1 MYLLYDIIQRRKSA
15 LGNSLLVK
23 RGDYQ
28 AVLDV
33 ISSLTHQQLIEAAQ
47 ALRLTQRTS
56 DPAIAILRRAI
67 QTVAARVPNSFA
79 QKEEMRL
86 HIRALF
92 IEFGPAA
99 FWLTINPSD
108 LRDPLVV
115 KLAGITLPKDAFE
128 RANAAFHRKTANMNP
143 AAIAVFFHKVCTG
156 ILEALV
162 SPGEGEIGIFGE
174 VSTYYGVVE
183 TNGRGML
190 HLHCLVWLA
199 GNLDF
204 FNLREKMLNN
214 AEFASQMIDYLDSII
229 SECID
234 ACESENS
241 PSPTSMPSQD
251 FESDQDYV
259 HALRRYGNEV
269 ASKRQIHSG
278 NHNSTCFKYSKKGA
292 WKCRFN
298 FPRPKVEASHVDE
311 LGIAHLR
318 RDNEWV
324 NPYNPWIAAA
334 IGSNQDL
341 SFLATRAKAL
351 ALLYYITN
359 YATKDEASTYQMVM
373 TAAIIRKT
381 LEQAEQAS
389 TETNEEKIALEKGM
403 TNFCLRVFNRMSH
416 DKEVSGVQVAS
427 SLLQLPVYYTPH
439 TELHRINLYYLRRR
453 LRAIIQCSDDDDG
466 RNEEHVIIKSSG
478 NVRV

>member
-1 MYLLYDIIQRRKSA
+1 MYLLYDVIQRRKSA

-67 QTVAARVPNSFA
+67 QTVAARVLNSFA
-79 QKEEMRL
+79 QKEDMRL

-128 RANAAFHRKTANMNP
+128 RENAAFRRKTANMNP

-174 VSTYYGVVE
+174 VSTYFGVVE

-204 FNLREKMLNN
+204 FDLREKMLND
-214 AEFASQMIDYLDSII
+214 AEFASQMIDYLKSII
-229 SECID
+229 SKHID
-234 ACESENS
+234 ACESDDS
-241 PSPTSMPSQD
+241 PDPMSIPSAQD
-251 FESDQDYV
+251 FESD
-259 HALRRYGNEV
+259 
-269 ASKRQIHSG
+269 
-278 NHNSTCFKYSKKGA
+278 
-292 WKCRFN
+292 
-298 FPRPKVEASHVDE
+298 
-311 LGIAHLR
+311 
-318 RDNEWV
+318 
-324 NPYNPWIAAA
+324 
-334 IGSNQDL
+334 
-341 SFLATRAKAL
+341 
-351 ALLYYITN
+351 
-359 YATKDEASTYQMVM
+359 
-373 TAAIIRKT
+373 
-381 LEQAEQAS
+381 
-389 TETNEEKIALEKGM
+389 
-403 TNFCLRVFNRMSH
+403 
-416 DKEVSGVQVAS
+416 
-427 SLLQLPVYYTPH
+427 
-439 TELHRINLYYLRRR
+439 
-453 LRAIIQCSDDDDG
+453 
-466 RNEEHVIIKSSG
+466 
-478 NVRV
+478 